1 MWVTD
6 TLEKIKVSGS
16 AVALGYFDGIH
27 MGHRAVLEK
36 ALSFAKENDLVPVV
50 LLFDVHPRKLVSG
63 NVPPMLM
70 SEEKKRERLLQMGF
84 AVADFDFRNGM
95 NYTPEE
101 FAEKVLLERL
111 NAKAVSCGYDYR
123 YGKGGA
129 GNAKTLCEY
138 LAPMGIRVFTQIPV
152 LLGGEAVSS
161 TRIRELVMAG
171 EIRKANELLGDFF
184 SYDLVVKHG
193 DGVGHTLGFPTIN
206 QFFPEDFIVPRF
218 GVYASRVKLSGRYY
232 PAVTN
237 VGTRPTVD
245 GDSMRSETCIIGFS
259 GDLYGKKVEVS
270 LLGYIRGE
278 VKFPSLDELKNQVE
292 KDKITALRIYSEVIE
307 NG

>member
-6 TLEKIKVSGS
+6 TIEKIKASGS

-27 MGHRAVLEK
+27 MGHKAVLEK
-36 ALSFAKENDLVPVV
+36 ALSFAGENDLVPTV

-84 AVADFDFRNGM
+84 TVADFDFRKGM

-101 FAEKVLLERL
+101 FAERILLERL

-123 YGKGGA
+123 YGKGGK
-129 GNAKTLCEY
+129 GNAETLAEY
-138 LAPMGIRVFTQIPV
+138 LAPMGVRVFTQSPV
-152 LLGGEAVSS
+152 LLSGEAVSS
-161 TRIRELVMAG
+161 TKIRELIKSG
-171 EIRKANELLGDFF
+171 EIERANELLGDFF
-184 SYDLVVKHG
+184 SYDLVVRHG

-206 QFFPEDFIVPRF
+206 QFFPEDFIIPRF
-218 GVYASRVKLSGRYY
+218 GVYASMVRIGGKVY

-237 VGTRPTVD
+237 VGVRPTVSD
-245 GDSMRSETCIIGFS
+245 GSMRSETCIIGFS

>member
-1 MWVTD
+1 
-6 TLEKIKVSGS
+6 
-16 AVALGYFDGIH
+16 
-27 MGHRAVLEK
+27 MGHRAVLER
-36 ALSFAKENDLVPVV
+36 ALSFATENDLVPVV

-63 NVPPMLM
+63 KVPPMLM
-70 SEEKKRERLLQMGF
+70 SEEKKRERLVAMGF
-84 AVADFDFRNGM
+84 TVADFNFREGM

-101 FAEKVLLERL
+101 FAQRILLERL
-111 NAKAVSCGYDYR
+111 NVKAVSCGYDYR

-129 GNAKTLCEY
+129 GNAATLSEY
-138 LAPMGIRVFTQIPV
+138 LAPMGIKVFTQTPV

-161 TRIRELVMAG
+161 TKIRELVMSG
-171 EIRKANELLGDFF
+171 EIARANELLGDFF
-184 SYDLVVKHG
+184 SYDLVVRHG

-206 QFFPEDFIVPRF
+206 QHFPEDFIVPRF
-218 GVYASRVKLSGRYY
+218 GVYASRVKLGDKYY

-237 VGTRPTVD
+237 VGIRPTVE

-270 LLGYIRGE
+270 LLGYIRE
-278 VKFPSLDELKNQVE
+278 EIKFPSLGELKKQVE
-292 KDKITALRIYSEVIE
+292 KDKITALKIYSEVIE